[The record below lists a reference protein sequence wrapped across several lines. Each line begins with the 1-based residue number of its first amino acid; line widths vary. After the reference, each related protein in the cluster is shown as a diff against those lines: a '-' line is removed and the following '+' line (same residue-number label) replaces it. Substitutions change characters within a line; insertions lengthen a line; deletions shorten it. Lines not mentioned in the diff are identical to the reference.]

1 MNNPDL
7 TIDLLSQLPPWYRE
21 VLDYQEICGT
31 EQEEFDALARE
42 INAVTDNFFLQT
54 MGRGAI
60 EMWESILQITPDP
73 TKEDIAFRRFRVLN
87 RLSSRPPYTMAFLSR
102 KLDEIIGAGSWSV
115 RMDYANYTL
124 YVESSAEDQVYGGEL
139 AITIGKIKPAHI
151 VFINTPLVR
160 SGLAVSETIA
170 GALTKWNY
178 KLGTWALYS
187 APFQTAYNEEVFKL
201 PATPSVQP
209 QLLSDVV
216 SFVSGDIASARINGN
231 ISISS
236 ITKSVADNVL
246 TVTYPITAAQAA
258 EITKVELLD
267 AGGDP
272 LTSSDVYVSVGNDG
286 IQIKHTIPVKE
297 GT

>member
-1 MNNPDL
+1 MNNSDL

-21 VLDYQEICGT
+21 ILDYREICGT

-54 MGRGAI
+54 MRRGAI

-115 RMDYANYTL
+115 RMDYASYTL

-151 VFINTPLVR
+151 VFINTPLVK

-178 KLGTWALYS
+178 KLGAWALYS

-209 QLLSDVV
+209 LLLSDVV
-216 SFVSGDIASARINGN
+216 SFVSGDIASARINGS
-231 ISISS
+231 ILISS

-286 IQIKHTIPVKE
+286 VQIKHTIPVKE